1 MLANVLSKW
10 LKQAQLSLSEQLD
23 GTVESMKASKVVG
36 FREQLN
42 VAVTVAK
49 LQYAMLQRR
58 MSLRIKRLRDQLAD
72 GCGNIYRKLEGELQE
87 RVNGIK
93 SRYAD
98 AKNVWRTNQHFTLW
112 LIPADGK
119 KITKTHVK
127 RNHLKYAVTGFAAV
141 FVVMLTT
148 IGVLANFA
156 IQNEAQKQEILE
168 YKQSKIAQEQT
179 IKELRQ
185 MTEKNQQQLAYL
197 SKLEDKVRAEMQKSG
212 ADLPPKSDIT
222 AYAGKGGANVGSA
235 NSVSI
240 ILEQEKNVQ
249 REANAR
255 KTNLESLLNII
266 ENENYRREVTPSH
279 WPTSGGEITSYWGGR
294 TNPFDGYSSDWH
306 PGIDIG
312 NDYGAPVYAA
322 AAGYV
327 AQSGWYGG
335 YGRYIRLT
343 HDLGYVTAYGHMS
356 SLAVS
361 AGQYVK
367 KGDVIGYVGS
377 SGYSTGPHL
386 HFEVHQNGVELNP
399 LKLVG

>member
-1 MLANVLSKW
+1 MLADVLSKC
-10 LKQAQLSLSEQLD
+10 LKKARLSLSERLD
-23 GTVESMKASKVVG
+23 VISELMKASKVVG
-36 FREQLN
+36 FREKLT
-42 VAVTVAK
+42 VAVTVAR

-58 MSLRIKRLRDQLAD
+58 VSLRIRGLREQLAD
-72 GCGNIYRKLEGELQE
+72 GCGNFYRKLEGELQAQ
-87 RVNGIK
+87 VYGVK

-119 KITKTHVK
+119 KIAKTHVK

-141 FVVMLTT
+141 FVVMLAT

-222 AYAGKGGANVGSA
+222 AYAGKGGANVGGA

>member
-10 LKQAQLSLSEQLD
+10 LKQAQLSLSEQLN
-23 GTVESMKASKVVG
+23 GTVESMKAAKVVG

-58 MSLRIKRLRDQLAD
+58 MGLRIKRLRDQLAD

-87 RVNGIK
+87 RVNDIK

>member
-1 MLANVLSKW
+1 MLADVLSKW
-10 LKQAQLSLSEQLD
+10 LKQAWLSLSEQLD

-36 FREQLN
+36 FREKLN

-58 MSLRIKRLRDQLAD
+58 ISLRIKRLRDQLAD

-119 KITKTHVK
+119 KIAKTHVK

-222 AYAGKGGANVGSA
+222 AYAGKGGANVGTA

>member
-10 LKQAQLSLSEQLD
+10 LKQARMSLSKQFN
-23 GTVESMKASKVVG
+23 GTVERVKASRVVG
-36 FREQLN
+36 FQEKLTIA
-42 VAVTVAK
+42 VAVAK

-58 MSLRIKRLRDQLAD
+58 MNLRIKGLRDQLVD
-72 GCGNIYRKLEGELQE
+72 GYGNIYHKLEGELQE

-93 SRYAD
+93 SRYDD

-112 LIPADGK
+112 FIPADGK

-212 ADLPPKSDIT
+212 AALPPKSDIT

-249 REANAR
+249 READAR

-266 ENENYRREVTPSH
+266 ENENYRRDVTPSH

-361 AGQYVK
+361 AGQYVE
-367 KGDVIGYVGS
+367 KGEIIGYVGS